1 MRGGR
6 EQPAADRRAGR
17 EPGGGGARKRHGRHY
32 TPPRL
37 AEFLAE
43 RTLAHVRPGD
53 ELSVLDP
60 ACGDGELLSAL
71 AHVAAQR
78 FPDTSLRL
86 VGYDL
91 NAAAVHEARARG
103 GAWNSRFGS
112 WSQVWQEEGAAESWA
127 GSRVAGAVGASFDS
141 VPGTDVAPPSK
152 RVVIDWRVGDFLCA
166 ATELTDAHFDAVITN
181 PPYVRTQQLGGA
193 TAQMLSKQFGLSGRI
208 DLTHPFV
215 ATIPRLL
222 RPGGVLGLLCANRFL
237 STKAGANLRAL
248 LYAQLT
254 PVELYDLGDTRL
266 FEAAV
271 LPAVTIAVRGH
282 EQRTCRFVT
291 AYESERE
298 PTADADLFDALVSP
312 ADSVVEHGGRRIA
325 VESGTLWTG
334 AYDNAGQ
341 VRNPAPGMAPSV
353 ASAGGKSPS
362 SEKSTASEG
371 SPVVASRVG
380 ASRPAGGVPAHRS
393 TLIGREYDAESGL
406 AGHVASIDRR
416 RGEVV
421 EPGQP
426 PADVPS
432 WTPVEGVDA
441 DVKCEDE
448 SLTSTFDPATPW
460 RMSRPDTD
468 EWLARI
474 AAGTWRTFGEVARIR
489 VGIKTNADRVF
500 ISDQWEDRPC
510 CPEPELLQGLLT
522 HHDLVPWRITRA
534 HDTRVLYPYD
544 ASCSCRTPIDLNEY
558 PRAAA
563 YLAQHKDTLAARD
576 YLTGTGREWFEI
588 WVPQRPHLWCR
599 PKVVFPDISVAPRFA
614 LDRSGAVVNGD
625 CYWMSL
631 ADIGDE
637 HIAYLLMG
645 VANSTLGLRFYDAVC
660 GNRLYAGRRR
670 WITQYV
676 TRLPLPDPNTG
687 AGHQLTDL
695 ARELANGGAE
705 PDAALL
711 DRRVAAAFGLG
722 EAG

>member
-6 EQPAADRRAGR
+6 ERPAAQRRAGR

-43 RTLAHVRPGD
+43 RMLAHLRPGRA
-53 ELSVLDP
+53 LSVLDP
-60 ACGDGELLSAL
+60 ACGDGELLSAV
-71 AHVAAQR
+71 ARIAAQR
-78 FPDTSLRL
+78 FPDTSLHL

-103 GAWNSRFGS
+103 VSWNSR
-112 WSQVWQEEGAAESWA
+112 SQVRPEECTAESW
-127 GSRVAGAVGASFDS
+127 VADMVGTCFDAA
-141 VPGTDVAPPSK
+141 PGTDTAPPSN
-152 RVVIDWRVGDFLCA
+152 RVVIEWRVGDFLCA
-166 ATELTDAHFDAVITN
+166 AAELADSRFDAVITN

-222 RPGGVLGLLCANRFL
+222 RPSGVLGLLCANRFL

-248 LYAQLT
+248 LYAELT

-271 LPAVTIAVRGH
+271 LPAVTIAVRGD
-282 EQRTCRFVT
+282 EQRSCRFVT

-298 PTADADLFDALVSP
+298 PTAATDLFDALVGR
-312 ADSVVEHGGRRIA
+312 ADSVVDHGGRRIV
-325 VESGTLWTG
+325 VETGTLWTG
-334 AYDNAGQ
+334 AHDSVG
-341 VRNPAPGMAPSV
+341 RFGNPGRGMGGSR
-353 ASAGGKSPS
+353 ASANEKSPA
-362 SEKSTASEG
+362 STT
-371 SPVVASRVG
+371 SR
-380 ASRPAGGVPAHRS
+380 
-393 TLIGREYDAESGL
+393 
-406 AGHVASIDRR
+406 
-416 RGEVV
+416 
-421 EPGQP
+421 
-426 PADVPS
+426 
-432 WTPVEGVDA
+432 
-441 DVKCEDE
+441 
-448 SLTSTFDPATPW
+448 TFDPATPW

-468 EWLARI
+468 EWLGRI

-500 ISDQWEDRPC
+500 ISDRWEDRPC
-510 CPEPELLQGLLT
+510 CPEPELLRELLT
-522 HHDLVPWRITRA
+522 HHDLAPWRIARA
-534 HDTRVLYPYD
+534 RDTRVLYPYEI
-544 ASCSCRTPIDLNEY
+544 SCSCRTPVDLSEY
-558 PRAAA
+558 PDAAA
-563 YLAQHKDTLAARD
+563 YLAQHKDTLAARN

-637 HIAYLLMG
+637 RIAYLLMG
-645 VANSTLGLRFYDAVC
+645 VANSTLGPRFYDAVC

-687 AGHQLTDL
+687 AGQRLTDL

-705 PDAALL
+705 PDVALL

-722 EAG
+722 ETG

>member
-6 EQPAADRRAGR
+6 ERPAADRRAGR

-43 RTLAHVRPGD
+43 RMLAHVRPGR

-60 ACGDGELLSAL
+60 ACGDGELLSAV
-71 AHVAAQR
+71 AYIAAQR
-78 FPDTSLRL
+78 FPGTPLHL

-91 NAAAVHEARARG
+91 DAEAVRGAQARSAQ
-103 GAWNSRFGS
+103 WSSRFVS
-112 WSQVWQEEGAAESWA
+112 RSDARPEGRIASGFREPHGA
-127 GSRVAGAVGASFDS
+127 GGEHSDAGLGADS
-141 VPGTDVAPPSK
+141 GPVSSCL
-152 RVVIDWRVGDFLCA
+152 VIDWRVGDFLSTA
-166 ATELTDAHFDAVITN
+166 SDLVDARFDAVITN

-193 TAQMLSKQFGLSGRI
+193 TAQLLSKQFGLSGRI

-248 LYAQLT
+248 LHAELT

-266 FEAAV
+266 FDAAV

-282 EQRTCRFVT
+282 ERRRCRFVT
-291 AYESERE
+291 GYESERE
-298 PTADADLFDALVSP
+298 PTSDAELFDALVGP
-312 ADSVVEHGGRRIA
+312 ADSVVEHAGRRIA
-325 VESGTLWTG
+325 VETGTLWTG
-334 AYDNAGQ
+334 AHDNTG
-341 VRNPAPGMAPSV
+341 RSGNP
-353 ASAGGKSPS
+353 
-362 SEKSTASEG
+362 
-371 SPVVASRVG
+371 G
-380 ASRPAGGVPAHRS
+380 ASRHAGGVPVHRS
-393 TLIGREYDAESGL
+393 IVIGRE
-406 AGHVASIDRR
+406 H
-416 RGEVV
+416 
-421 EPGQP
+421 
-426 PADVPS
+426 
-432 WTPVEGVDA
+432 
-441 DVKCEDE
+441 EDE
-448 SLTSTFDPATPW
+448 SGMTGQAAPIDPRRTFDPATPW

-522 HHDLVPWRITRA
+522 HHDLVPWRIDRA

-563 YLAQHKDTLAARD
+563 YFAQHKDTLAARE

-637 HIAYLLMG
+637 RIAYLLMG

-676 TRLPLPDPNTG
+676 TRLPLPDPNTD
-687 AGHQLTDL
+687 AGQQLTDL

-711 DRRVAAAFGLG
+711 DRRVGAAFGLG
-722 EAG
+722 ETG